1 MTNIPELYGSMVFND
16 SVMRAKLPKE
26 VYKSL
31 RKTISTG
38 KQIDISI
45 ADTVASAMKE
55 WAIEKGATHYTHWF
69 QPLTAVTAEKHDSF
83 IEPIPG
89 DQVVMELSGKCLVQ
103 GEPDADRKSVV

>member
-31 RKTISTG
+31 KKTIFTG

-45 ADTVASAMKE
+45 ADTVANAMKE

-69 QPLTAVTAEKHDSF
+69 QPLTPVAA
-83 IEPIPG
+83 
-89 DQVVMELSGKCLVQ
+89 
-103 GEPDADRKSVV
+103 